1 MQRSCAAIV
10 QGGKVTLIERKR
22 DGSLYYLFPGGGVEE
37 GETPEEALPL
47 SFRNHVVISSEAR
60 NLAFCLYSLQK
71 QTRDPEPQPALRAER
86 LRSG

>member
-37 GETPEEALPL
+37 GETPEEALMLL
-47 SFRNHVVISSEAR
+47 SFRNPAVI
-60 NLAFCLYSLQK
+60 LG
-71 QTRDPEPQPALRAER
+71 LR
-86 LRSG
+86 LFL

>member
-37 GETPEEALPL
+37 GETPEEALMLL
-47 SFRNHVVISSEAR
+47 SFRNTAVI
-60 NLAFCLYSLQK
+60 LG
-71 QTRDPEPQPALRAER
+71 LR
-86 LRSG
+86 LFL

>member
-37 GETPEEALPL
+37 GETPEEAPMLL
-47 SFRNHVVISSEAR
+47 SFRNPVVISSRRREI
-60 NLAFCLYSLQK
+60 SLLGFIGLGEK
-71 QTRDPEPQPALRAER
+71 ER
-86 LRSG
+86 SRTTTSPSG